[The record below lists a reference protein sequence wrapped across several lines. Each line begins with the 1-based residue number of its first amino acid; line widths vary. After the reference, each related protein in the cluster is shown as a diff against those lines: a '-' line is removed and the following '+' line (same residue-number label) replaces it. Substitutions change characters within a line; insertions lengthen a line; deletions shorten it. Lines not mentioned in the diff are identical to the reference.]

1 MADTT
6 VKSVLETL
14 LFVSEKPLLIE
25 QAKKVLSHMSAD
37 EIRTALEEMKTE
49 YETANRG
56 LRITEVAG
64 GFRMVTAPNLLP
76 FLKKFFAKEPR
87 ADRLSSPALETLAI
101 IAYKQPVT
109 RLEIESLRKVNIDGL
124 MKTLL
129 QKNLIRVSGRR
140 EAPGRP
146 QVFATTRQFLEYFGL
161 KDLSELPKIE
171 DFAALVEKQEMVNDP
186 VKTTDIQD
194 NGTTPEIA
202 KTESVKDNEPG

>member
-49 YETANRG
+49 YETTNRG

-129 QKNLIRVSGRR
+129 QKNLIRVAGRR

-171 DFAALVEKQEMVNDP
+171 DFAALVEKQEMANEP
-186 VKTTDIQD
+186 VKTTDAQGKDAI
-194 NGTTPEIA
+194 PEIVQ
-202 KTESVKDNEPG
+202 TESVKNNEP